1 MANVVGDWLL
11 CPKYGL
17 AGVAGASVLASALG
31 YGYLVTA
38 LIQAGRW
45 PRPFAWPRKARH
57 MLPFLRFAGP
67 VLFAVFLK
75 TMTLANMTTAACG
88 LGTAAAAG
96 HQLFQTLFLL
106 SAVALGN
113 PLSWAAQAFL
123 PPLLAA
129 YCAGR
134 EPGEVS
140 QTAVVT
146 LRKLVAFA
154 LCGSV
159 PTSFLVV
166 LFCRKLGWL
175 LSNDPSVLQVMA
187 ESSYSLV
194 PFLML
199 YPVLLTLEGALYGAQ
214 ERVTVLCLSALFWWL
229 SGAAM
234 HILSFC
240 GMLTLSRIW
249 LSVGLACAVSM
260 VATGFF
266 ALREIRRPKCYLFV
280 DDATAPPAAARK

>member
-1 MANVVGDWLL
+1 MV
-11 CPKYGL
+11 PSKYATISL
-17 AGVAGASVLASALG
+17 KIAKAALIPQPWAAAWALASKSMS
-31 YGYLVTA
+31 
-38 LIQAGRW
+38 QA
-45 PRPFAWPRKARH
+45 PSPQ
-57 MLPFLRFAGP
+57 
-67 VLFAVFLK
+67 
-75 TMTLANMTTAACG
+75 TAACG

-166 LFCRKLGWL
+166 LFCRTSSSTCWLVVLDDMTDRLLASAHPGMALSSGAWSSRHDLLIHHGGNPDFCPSNWIQAVALASVLAKRKLGWL

-199 YPVLLTLEGALYGAQ
+199 YPVLLTLE
-214 ERVTVLCLSALFWWL
+214 
-229 SGAAM
+229 AA
-234 HILSFC
+234 
-240 GMLTLSRIW
+240 LSRYHSCQGSSQDVGAVCMRSQCCWRW
-249 LSVGLACAVSM
+249 LLAGSISSQHRKVMADTCHLA
-260 VATGFF
+260 
-266 ALREIRRPKCYLFV
+266 ALVQLHS
-280 DDATAPPAAARK
+280 A